1 MKAGILTLYHENRNP
16 GGQLQARALVR
27 AIEAVPDWQAE
38 QLPFAYSGS
47 WMRKSFPERVL
58 KNIAYS
64 GAKKLRGGNTPSAPE
79 IPEELRQA
87 LVRRGEAYDT
97 FAAGTP
103 HNTAV
108 FTPETIGQSLTDY
121 DCFICG
127 GDQIWNEFGT
137 GYYYCALDAMSLGF
151 VPETIQKFSYA
162 PSMPNHAL
170 NPKFLKK
177 LGANAAR
184 LDGLSLRE
192 KSSVADLQKVCGRK
206 AQVVAD
212 PVLLLTAEQWDREI
226 RVPGEDHYVLCYL
239 LGAGQET
246 REAAKK
252 AAGNLGLP
260 LVTLPHLAGVR
271 QEDMDFGDEQ
281 MIDCGPAEFV
291 GLIRDADMVITD
303 SFHAAVFSM
312 IYHRPCAVLPRFSQ
326 SGGTTMGSRLTDFL
340 TEYALLGQRFTPDS
354 LGILHGLPEMDFSLA
369 DAVREKRRAESLD
382 YLKANLRKK

>member
-27 AIEAVPDWQAE
+27 AIEAVPGWQAE

-47 WMRKSFPERVL
+47 WMQRSFPERVL

-64 GAKKLRGGNTPSAPE
+64 GTKKLWGGSAPAA
-79 IPEELRQA
+79 PMVSEELRRD
-87 LVRRGEAYDT
+87 LERRREAYDA
-97 FAAGTP
+97 FAAETP
-103 HNTAV
+103 HNATV
-108 FTPETIGQSLTDY
+108 FTPETIGKSLTEY

-137 GYYYCALDAMSLGF
+137 GYYYCALDTMSLGF
-151 VPETIQKFSYA
+151 VPENIQKFSYA

-170 NPKFLKK
+170 NPKFLRK
-177 LGANAAR
+177 LGKNAAR

-192 KSSVADLQKVCGRK
+192 KSSVADLQKVCGRE

-212 PVLLLTAEQWDREI
+212 PVLLLSADQWDREL
-226 RVPGEDHYVLCYL
+226 RAPKSGNYVLCYL
-239 LGAGQET
+239 LGAGQKT

-252 AAGNLGLP
+252 AAGNLEMP
-260 LVTLPHLAGVR
+260 LVTLPHLAGIK

-281 MIDCGPAEFV
+281 MIGCGPAEFV
-291 GLIRDADMVITD
+291 GLIRTADMVITD
-303 SFHAAVFSM
+303 SFHTAVFSM
-312 IYHRPCAVLPRFSQ
+312 IYHRPCAILPRFS
-326 SGGTTMGSRLTDFL
+326 SDGGTTMGSRLTDFL
-340 TEYALLGQRFTPDS
+340 TEYSLLGQQFSPEALS
-354 LGILHGLPEMDFSLA
+354 ILHGLPEMDFSLA
-369 DAVREKRRAESLD
+369 DATWKRRRAESLD

>member
-1 MKAGILTLYHENRNP
+1 MQAGILTLYHENRNP

-27 AIEAVPDWQAE
+27 AVETIPGWTAR

-47 WMRKSFPERVL
+47 WMKKPFPERVI
-58 KNIAYS
+58 KNLAYS
-64 GAKKLRGGNTPSAPE
+64 GTKKLRGGNTPQAPE
-79 IPEELRQA
+79 IPETLKHSMDLRRQA
-87 LVRRGEAYDT
+87 YDA
-97 FAAGTP
+97 FAAETP
-103 HNTAV
+103 HDSRV
-108 FTPETIGQSLTDY
+108 FTPETLEESLSEY

-162 PSMPNHAL
+162 PSMPDHAL

-192 KSSVADLQKVCGRK
+192 RSSVADLQKVSGRQ

-212 PVLLLTAEQWDREI
+212 PVLLLTDQQWDREMCAP
-226 RVPGEDHYVLCYL
+226 RQDRYVLCYL
-239 LGAGQET
+239 LGAGRDT
-246 REAAKK
+246 RLAAQ
-252 AAGNLGLP
+252 AAAQNLGLP

-271 QEDMDFGDEQ
+271 QEDLDFGDHQ
-281 MIDCGPAEFV
+281 MLTCGPAEFV
-291 GLIRDADMVITD
+291 GLIRNAQLVITD
-303 SFHAAVFSM
+303 SFHAAVFSL
-312 IYHRPCAVLPRFSQ
+312 IYHRPCAVLPRFDSQ
-326 SGGTTMGSRLTDFL
+326 GTPIMGSRLTDFL
-340 TEYALLGQRFTPDS
+340 TEYSLQSQQFTHQSLRLLRE
-354 LGILHGLPEMDFSLA
+354 LPEMDFSQADRTLA
-369 DAVREKRRAESLD
+369 RRREESLN